1 MIAPQAF
8 GLNRMFSLDWDNGLM
23 LCESLALVF
32 FFLAACWGHERISR
46 STGVR
51 RAALIA
57 ALCLAIENVRM
68 AYGTFRGVV
77 VIRSSSDSLA
87 WKYHPF
93 IRARYILVSAFLS
106 LAVISILIFFLVVW
120 RTSLQSGGVGKPL
133 GESRREYRTLRVAAL
148 LAVITSIVAIGE
160 LLFAVIRI
168 PSGKHRASR
177 VGSHSGCCRSAHRP
191 YSSC

>member
-1 MIAPQAF
+1 VKIDAILTRTLSLRRSQKYKDSQACHFAASKLGGYGTSQERVLFSEKSDDIQTLYRPERKWSSNIKTASLVPALTQALLSLQMIAPQAF
-8 GLNRMFSLDWDNGLM
+8 GLNRMYSLDWDNGLM

-77 VIRSSSDSLA
+77 VIRSSSVSLA
-87 WKYHPF
+87 
-93 IRARYILVSAFLS
+93 
-106 LAVISILIFFLVVW
+106 
-120 RTSLQSGGVGKPL
+120 
-133 GESRREYRTLRVAAL
+133 
-148 LAVITSIVAIGE
+148 
-160 LLFAVIRI
+160 
-168 PSGKHRASR
+168 
-177 VGSHSGCCRSAHRP
+177 
-191 YSSC
+191 